1 MRIGTSLLLA
11 LLSVTLASPTFPAGA
26 DAGVV
31 WSKGAK
37 TFHSAERLP
46 RDTEVRIR
54 VVKSGKATLSLV
66 EWIGQKKNKWRQLQ
80 EWGGRSL
87 RKGGVVRYRL
97 PSAMAIGIR
106 VAAKKDA
113 KNPHGLTPEF
123 GYHRMQ
129 FGEGWV
135 LDVKVVDPEF

>member
-1 MRIGTSLLLA
+1 LRIGTSLLLA
-11 LLSVTLASPTFPAGA
+11 LLSVTLASPAFPAGA
-26 DAGVV
+26 DDGVV
-31 WSKGAK
+31 WEKGAK
-37 TFHSAERLP
+37 TFHTAERLP
-46 RDTEVRIR
+46 RDAELRIR
-54 VVKSGKATLSLV
+54 VVKYGKATLHLV
-66 EWIGQKKNKWRQLQ
+66 EWVGQKKDKWRDLQ

-87 RKGGVVRYRL
+87 RKGHVLRYRL

-106 VAAKKDA
+106 VAAKKNA

>member
-11 LLSVTLASPTFPAGA
+11 LLSVTLASPAFPAGA

-31 WSKGAK
+31 WEKGAK

-66 EWIGQKKNKWRQLQ
+66 EWIGQKKNKWRELQ
-80 EWGGRSL
+80 QWGGRSL
-87 RKGGVVRYRL
+87 RTCPPVRGRSFRQNRRS
-97 PSAMAIGIR
+97 PSSPAS
-106 VAAKKDA
+106 
-113 KNPHGLTPEF
+113 HGYP
-123 GYHRMQ
+123 
-129 FGEGWV
+129 
-135 LDVKVVDPEF
+135 K

>member
-11 LLSVTLASPTFPAGA
+11 LLSVTLASPAFPAGA

-80 EWGGRSL
+80 EWGGRS
-87 RKGGVVRYRL
+87 
-97 PSAMAIGIR
+97 AMAIGIR